1 MGTRR
6 TMAANA
12 RPSYGADALNHDDR
26 AKPTGAYVA
35 VAGIVVFFIATFLDW
50 VSTTGE
56 DAASASGY
64 EADTVIAFTAFLGAG
79 LAAALLYALQRARRN
94 QHRGLTLT
102 TMAVGIAAV
111 LLSLGY
117 VFDAPGAFE
126 RGADL
131 TTDIGAWVG
140 LVGGILW
147 AVGAALFAKET
158 EGDDHRSLD
167 HGQTVHADR

>member
-1 MGTRR
+1 
-6 TMAANA
+6 MAANA
-12 RPSYGADALNHDDR
+12 RPSSGADALHHDDR

-35 VAGIVVFFIATFLDW
+35 IAGIALFFIATFLDW
-50 VSTTGE
+50 VSTTG
-56 DAASASGY
+56 DQATSASGY
-64 EADTVIAFTAFLGAG
+64 EADTVIAFTAFLGVG

-102 TMAVGIAAV
+102 TMAVGFAAV

-131 TTDIGAWVG
+131 NTEIGAWIG
-140 LVGGILW
+140 LLGGLLW
-147 AVGAALFAKET
+147 AAGSALFAKEV
-158 EGDDHRSLD
+158 EGDDHRTLD
-167 HGQTVHADR
+167 RSQPVHADR

>member
-1 MGTRR
+1 
-6 TMAANA
+6 
-12 RPSYGADALNHDDR
+12 
-26 AKPTGAYVA
+26 
-35 VAGIVVFFIATFLDW
+35 VVFLVATYLDW

-56 DAASASGY
+56 QATSATGY
-64 EADTVIAFTAFLGAG
+64 EADTVIAFTAFFGVG

-94 QHRGLTLT
+94 QHRGLTLA

-117 VFDAPGAFE
+117 VFDPPGAFE

-131 TTDIGAWVG
+131 ETEIGAWIG

-147 AVGAALFAKET
+147 AVGAGLFAKET
-158 EGDDHRSLD
+158 EGDDH
-167 HGQTVHADR
+167 HGIDRGQSAHAGR

>member
-1 MGTRR
+1 
-6 TMAANA
+6 MAANA
-12 RPSYGADALNHDDR
+12 RPTSGADALTHDDR
-26 AKPTGAYVA
+26 ARPTGAYVA
-35 VAGIVVFFIATFLDW
+35 IAGIVVFLIATYLDW

-56 DAASASGY
+56 EATSASGY
-64 EADTVIAFTAFLGAG
+64 EADTVIAFTAFLGLG
-79 LAAALLYALQRARRN
+79 LAVALLYALQRARRN

-117 VFDAPGAFE
+117 VFDPPGAFE

-131 TTDIGAWVG
+131 ETEIGAWIG

-147 AVGAALFAKET
+147 AVGAGLFAKET
-158 EGDDHRSLD
+158 EGDDHHSIDR
-167 HGQTVHADR
+167 GQTAHAGR

>member
-1 MGTRR
+1 
-6 TMAANA
+6 MAENA
-12 RPSYGADALNHDDR
+12 RSSSGPDTRDRDDR
-26 AKPTGAYVA
+26 AQPTGAYVA
-35 VAGIVVFFIATFLDW
+35 IAGIVVFLIATFLDW

-56 DAASASGY
+56 EQTSASGY
-64 EADTVIAFTAFLGAG
+64 EADTVIAFTAFLGIG
-79 LAAALLYALQRARRN
+79 LAVALLYALQRARRS

-117 VFDAPGAFE
+117 VFDPPGAFE

-131 TTDIGAWVG
+131 TTEVGAWIG

-147 AVGAALFAKET
+147 AVGAGLFAKEP
-158 EGDDHRSLD
+158 EGDDHRTLD
-167 HGQTVHADR
+167 HTGR

>member
-1 MGTRR
+1 
-6 TMAANA
+6 MATHD
-12 RPSYGADALNHDDR
+12 RPTTTSSVNTLAHDDR

-35 VAGIVVFFIATFLDW
+35 IAGIVVFLVATYLDW

-56 DAASASGY
+56 DPTSASGY
-64 EADTVIAFTAFLGAG
+64 EADTVIAFTAFLGVG
-79 LAAALLYALQRARRN
+79 LAAALLYALQRARRS

-102 TMAVGIAAV
+102 TMAFGIAAV

-117 VFDAPGAFE
+117 VFDVPGAFE

-131 TTDIGAWVG
+131 ETEFGAWVG

-147 AVGAALFAKET
+147 SVGAGLFAKEI
-158 EGDDHRSLD
+158 EGDDHVD
-167 HGQTVHADR
+167 HHDAGRNR

>member
-1 MGTRR
+1 
-6 TMAANA
+6 MATNA
-12 RPSYGADALNHDDR
+12 RPSTGADALAHDDR

-35 VAGIVVFFIATFLDW
+35 IAGIVVFLIATYLDW

-56 DAASASGY
+56 QATSATGY
-64 EADTVIAFTAFLGAG
+64 EADTVIAFTAFVGIG

-117 VFDAPGAFE
+117 VFDPPGAFE

-131 TTDIGAWVG
+131 TTEIGAWIG

-147 AVGAALFAKET
+147 AVGAGLFAKET
-158 EGDDHRSLD
+158 EGDDHRNLD
-167 HGQTVHADR
+167 SSRTAHSSR

>member
-1 MGTRR
+1 
-6 TMAANA
+6 MAANA
-12 RPSYGADALNHDDR
+12 RPSSGADALAHDDR

-35 VAGIVVFFIATFLDW
+35 IAGIVVFLIATYLDW

-56 DAASASGY
+56 EATTATGY
-64 EADTVIAFTAFLGAG
+64 ESDTVIAFTAFVGVG

-117 VFDAPGAFE
+117 VFDPPGAFE
-126 RGADL
+126 RGAEL
-131 TTDIGAWVG
+131 TTEIGAWIG
-140 LVGGILW
+140 LLGGILW
-147 AVGAALFAKET
+147 AVGAGLFAKET
-158 EGDDHRSLD
+158 EGDDHRSID
-167 HGQTVHADR
+167 HGQPAHAGR

>member
-1 MGTRR
+1 
-6 TMAANA
+6 MATQNL
-12 RPSYGADALNHDDR
+12 PNTTSGADALAHDHR

-35 VAGIVVFFIATFLDW
+35 IAGIVVFLVATYLDW

-56 DAASASGY
+56 NATSASGY
-64 EADTVIAFTAFLGAG
+64 EADTVIAFTAFLGVG
-79 LAAALLYALQRARRN
+79 LAAALLYALQRARRR

-117 VFDAPGAFE
+117 VFDPPGAFE

-131 TTDIGAWVG
+131 QTEIGAWIG
-140 LVGGILW
+140 LLGGIVW
-147 AVGAALFAKET
+147 SVGSGLLAKET
-158 EGDDHRSLD
+158 EGDDHVD
-167 HGQTVHADR
+167 HANAGHNR

>member
-1 MGTRR
+1 MTSG
-6 TMAANA
+6 ANA
-12 RPSYGADALNHDDR
+12 LAHDDR

-35 VAGIVVFFIATFLDW
+35 IAGIVVFLIATYLDW

-56 DAASASGY
+56 NATSASGY
-64 EADTVIAFTAFLGAG
+64 EADTVIAFTAFLGVG
-79 LAAALLYALQRARRN
+79 LAAALLYALQRARRR

-117 VFDAPGAFE
+117 VFDPPGAFE

-131 TTDIGAWVG
+131 QTEIGAWIG
-140 LVGGILW
+140 LLGGIVW
-147 AVGAALFAKET
+147 SVGSGLLAKET
-158 EGDDHRSLD
+158 EGDDHVD
-167 HGQTVHADR
+167 HANAGHTR

>member
-1 MGTRR
+1 
-6 TMAANA
+6 MATDA
-12 RPSYGADALNHDDR
+12 RPQSGADAHTHDDG

-35 VAGIVVFFIATFLDW
+35 IAGIVVFLIATYLDW
-50 VSTTGE
+50 VSTTGAE
-56 DAASASGY
+56 ATSASGY
-64 EADTVIAFTAFLGAG
+64 EADTVIAFTAFLGIG

-117 VFDAPGAFE
+117 VFDPPGAFE

-131 TTDIGAWVG
+131 ETEIGAWIG

-147 AVGAALFAKET
+147 AVGAGLFAKET
-158 EGDDHRSLD
+158 EGDDHHSIDR
-167 HGQTVHADR
+167 GQTAHAGR